1 MSFFLPAVGYALLPA
16 VGPLFSTRCGSAL
29 FTSFHQDH
37 SPARIHPVCCFEL
50 CLLSGIA
57 VCECVNLAPRAPYT
71 HHLRSVVP
79 WFVKGLRWFDELFAR
94 PRADPRVRCAW
105 FGVIQ
110 NHSLPSSLHV
120 CVEGVVS
127 RAWFFAAWSWIP
139 PCCVLCNCSVR
150 RREHLV
156 AEPVSRRSA
165 HCAFRRTLLC
175 SVSRDRALDCSGSSG
190 SRRHP
195 SQMISLSTDAIM
207 IWFYLLR
214 PPGLAPAEALLR
226 LYAAVAAAFGCVP
239 RGQRALLDEDMLEL
253 IDRSTCLVEPVSVGV
268 LCSSRACAVHA
279 ASTSSAAS
287 GRCSRISPPRG
298 LVEGLLLPSCSLGV
312 APVASLRLYV
322 HPSSTRL
329 QLRGLGVTEKSW
341 PAPG

>member
-1 MSFFLPAVGYALLPA
+1 MPAVGYALLPA

-37 SPARIHPVCCFEL
+37 LSARVHPVCCFEL
-50 CLLSGIA
+50 CLLSGVA

-105 FGVIQ
+105 FGVTQ

-139 PCCVLCNCSVR
+139 PCCVLCSCSVR

-175 SVSRDRALDCSGSSG
+175 SVSRDRALDCSGSSS

-195 SQMISLSTDAIM
+195 SQVISLSTDAIVV
-207 IWFYLLR
+207 WFSLLR
-214 PPGLAPAEALLR
+214 PPGCSPAEALLR
-226 LYAAVAAAFGCVP
+226 LSAAVAAAFGCVP
-239 RGQRALLDEDMLEL
+239 RGQRALLDADMLEL

-268 LCSSRACAVHA
+268 LCSSRACAVPRSKHVQRRVRSLLA
-279 ASTSSAAS
+279 NIPSARPC
-287 GRCSRISPPRG
+287 GRSF
-298 LVEGLLLPSCSLGV
+298 
-312 APVASLRLYV
+312 AP
-322 HPSSTRL
+322 
-329 QLRGLGVTEKSW
+329 
-341 PAPG
+341 